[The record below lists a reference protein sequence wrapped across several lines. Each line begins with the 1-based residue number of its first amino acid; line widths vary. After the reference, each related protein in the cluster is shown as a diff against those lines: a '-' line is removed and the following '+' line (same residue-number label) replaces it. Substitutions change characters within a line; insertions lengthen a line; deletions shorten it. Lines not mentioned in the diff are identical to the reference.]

1 MGVDVDRISGEVGE
15 RAPEKG
21 RFLFV
26 GRLVEKKGLDVLLRA
41 LAEVPDGQLVV
52 VGDGPMRGKLEDLG
66 RELGLAGR
74 AVFRPPA
81 VRPGGG

>member
-15 RAPEKG
+15 RASKG

-52 VGDGPMRGKLEDLG
+52 VGDGPMRGKLE
-66 RELGLAGR
+66 EPVASS
-74 AVFRPPA
+74 A
-81 VRPGGG
+81 